1 MLSLINNVLEM
12 ARIESGKTTIDE
24 TYWTA
29 QDFNDT
35 LFFLFE
41 SQMKAKGIEFVRS
54 INVVHNEVLCD
65 EIKLREIFLNI
76 LSNALKYTPSGG
88 KVSMELSELPS
99 ENPDIALYQTVIQD
113 SGIGMS
119 QEFLPHIFE
128 EFTRERSSTESRVN
142 GTGLGMAIVKKLVN
156 LLGGFLQVESQIG
169 KGTKFT
175 VVLPHRITS
184 KKSISCSDG
193 KSSEINIESFKGK
206 RILLAEDNELNAEIA
221 ISILEEAGFE
231 IEHASDGIICVDMLE
246 KAHQTYYDLILMDIQ
261 MPNMDGYKATQTIR
275 KFQNRK
281 KAEIPIIAMTA
292 NAFEED
298 RRNAI
303 KAGMNGHVSKPIN
316 VETLMQTLSEFFE
329 EKKKA

>member
-1 MLSLINNVLEM
+1 M

-41 SQMKAKGIEFVRS
+41 SQMKAKGIEFVRT

-128 EFTRERSSTESRVN
+128 EFTRDV
-142 GTGLGMAIVKKLVN
+142 
-156 LLGGFLQVESQIG
+156 QVQ
-169 KGTKFT
+169 
-175 VVLPHRITS
+175 
-184 KKSISCSDG
+184 
-193 KSSEINIESFKGK
+193 
-206 RILLAEDNELNAEIA
+206 
-221 ISILEEAGFE
+221 
-231 IEHASDGIICVDMLE
+231 
-246 KAHQTYYDLILMDIQ
+246 KA
-261 MPNMDGYKATQTIR
+261 A
-275 KFQNRK
+275 
-281 KAEIPIIAMTA
+281 
-292 NAFEED
+292 
-298 RRNAI
+298 
-303 KAGMNGHVSKPIN
+303 
-316 VETLMQTLSEFFE
+316 
-329 EKKKA
+329 